1 MTRASEAVERG
12 RCPRDESRGA
22 TRECTRY
29 GYTQIVQV
37 AEVGQSHRACFP
49 PWGRKASW
57 RDGTL
62 ARRKLEAPPD
72 AGHEPREGET
82 VRETALTIKRTHWF
96 GLMSFGS

>member
-1 MTRASEAVERG
+1 MTRASDALERG
-12 RCPRDESRGA
+12 WCPRDESRGA
-22 TRECTRY
+22 IRECTRY